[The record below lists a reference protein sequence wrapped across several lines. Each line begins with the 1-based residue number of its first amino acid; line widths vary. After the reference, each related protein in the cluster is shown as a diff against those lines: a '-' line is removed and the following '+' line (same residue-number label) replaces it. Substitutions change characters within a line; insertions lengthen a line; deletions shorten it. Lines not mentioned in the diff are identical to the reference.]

1 MQLRMTILAAAT
13 ASALSGGCALRPAPD
28 VEEVQARALPG
39 VSTPAQWRSHGAQPG
54 QIQERWLLAFNDAT
68 LNALV
73 EEALA
78 HNPDLQASAARVAQA
93 AAFVESASA
102 SLFPQLSALGNSSGK
117 STGGG
122 GLNYGGLFASWEL
135 DVWGRVR
142 AGREA
147 AQLQLLSAELADQY
161 ARQSLAAMVAR
172 AWFLASEARLQ
183 QGLAQ
188 EMVKSAEALVR
199 LNQERARVGVGNDYD
214 IALARASLAS
224 YRDVAEQM
232 NLAWRQSVQAIE
244 TLVGRYPAAELEVPA
259 SLPRLSGP
267 VPAGLPSELL
277 ERRPDVVAAERR
289 VASAFYLVE
298 EAKAARLPT
307 LSLNGSGSTLSS
319 DLILL
324 KERDDW
330 VWGYGGRV
338 VAPLYL
344 GGSLQAQIRLRTAEQ
359 EEAVADYG
367 RAGAAAFA
375 DVEKALASSSALQ
388 KREPLLATAVSE
400 SQQALKVA
408 ETRYRVGSAD
418 LRSVQQQQ
426 LQLAAAKTSLLRVQ
440 SEQLVQR
447 VNLYLALGGSF

>member
-1 MQLRMTILAAAT
+1 MQLRMTILVAAA
-13 ASALSGGCALRPAPD
+13 ASALLGGCALRPAPD
-28 VEEVQARALPG
+28 VEEVRTQALPG
-39 VSTPAQWRSHGAQPG
+39 VSTPAEWRSHGAQPG

-78 HNPDLQASAARVAQA
+78 HNPDLQASAARVEQA

-102 SLFPQLSALGNSSGK
+102 GLFPQLSAVGNSSGK
-117 STGGG
+117 STGSGA
-122 GLNYGGLFASWEL
+122 LNYGGLFASWEL

-188 EMVKSAEALVR
+188 EMVKSSEALVR
-199 LNQERARVGVGNDYD
+199 LNQDRARVGVGNDYD

-400 SQQALKVA
+400 SQLALKAA

-426 LQLAAAKTSLLRVQ
+426 LQLAAARTSLLRVQ

>member
-1 MQLRMTILAAAT
+1 MQVRKIILLGVAAGVLT
-13 ASALSGGCALRPAPD
+13 GGCALRPAPD
-28 VEEVQARALPG
+28 TEEVRTQALPG
-39 VSTPAQWRSHGAQPG
+39 VSTPAEWRSHGAQPG

-78 HNPDLQASAARVAQA
+78 HNPDLQASAARVEQA

-102 SLFPQLSALGNSSGK
+102 SLFPQLNAVGNSSGK
-117 STGGG
+117 STGSG

-161 ARQSLAAMVAR
+161 ARQSLTAMVAR

-183 QGLAQ
+183 KGLAE
-188 EMVKSAEALVR
+188 EMVKSSEALVR
-199 LNQERARVGVGNDYD
+199 LNQDRARVGVGDDYE

-232 NLAWRQSVQAIE
+232 DLAWRQSVQAIE

-307 LSLNGSGSTLSS
+307 LSLNGSLSTLSS

-344 GGSLQAQIRLRTAEQ
+344 GGSLKAQIKLRTAEQ

-375 DVEKALASSSALQ
+375 DVENALASSSALQ

-408 ETRYRVGSAD
+408 ETRYRVGSED

-426 LQLAAAKTSLLRVQ
+426 LQLAAARTSLLRVQ

>member
-1 MQLRMTILAAAT
+1 MQLRKIILLGAAT
-13 ASALSGGCALRPAPD
+13 GALMSGCALRDPPASED
-28 VEEVQARALPG
+28 VRAQALPG
-39 VSTPAQWRSHGAQPG
+39 LVTPEGWRAPGAVSG
-54 QIQERWLLAFNDAT
+54 QLDAHWLATFNDAA
-68 LNALV
+68 LDALV
-73 EEALA
+73 DEALA
-78 HNPDLQASAARVAQA
+78 HNPDLQASAARVQQA
-93 AAFVESASA
+93 AAYVESASA
-102 SLFPQLSALGNSSGK
+102 SLFPQLNALGNSSGK

-122 GLNYGGLFASWEL
+122 ALNYGGLFASWEL

-147 AQLQLLSAELADQY
+147 AQLQLLSAELANQY

-183 QGLAQ
+183 KGVAD
-188 EMVKSAEALVR
+188 EMVKSSDALVR
-199 LNQERARVGVGNDYD
+199 LNQDRARVGVGDDYD
-214 IALARASLAS
+214 IAVARASLAS

-232 NLAWRQSVQAIE
+232 DLAWRQAVQAIE

-259 SLPRLSGP
+259 RLPRLPGP

-289 VASAFYLVE
+289 VAAAFYRVE

-307 LSLNGSGSTLSS
+307 LALNASGSTLSS
-319 DLILL
+319 DLLLL

-330 VWGYGGRV
+330 VWGYGGRI

-344 GGSLQAQIRLRTAEQ
+344 GGSLKAQIKLRTAEQ

-367 RAGAAAFA
+367 RAGSAAFA
-375 DVEKALASSSALQ
+375 DVEKTLAAASTLQ
-388 KREPLLATAVSE
+388 AREPLLAEAVTE
-400 SQQALKVA
+400 GERALAVA
-408 ETRYRVGSAD
+408 RKRYEVGADD
-418 LRSVQQQQ
+418 LRSVEQQQ
-426 LQLAAAKTSLLRVQ
+426 LQLAAARTSLLRVQ

-447 VNLYLALGGSF
+447 VNLHVALGGDY